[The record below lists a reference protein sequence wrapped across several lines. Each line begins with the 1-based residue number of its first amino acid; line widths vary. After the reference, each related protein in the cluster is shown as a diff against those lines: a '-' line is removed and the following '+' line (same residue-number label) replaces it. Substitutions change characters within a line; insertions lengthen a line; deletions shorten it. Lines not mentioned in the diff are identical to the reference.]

1 MSQKERPGSRREW
14 THWERGD
21 WAAFNRS
28 LGRWIP
34 ESLKESWQCV
44 KPYRL
49 KTTISRVQ
57 KNQRNDFQKAGDTL
71 CLSLNTS
78 GALQCCA
85 ITAGVAT
92 TDIILQSG
100 ALKDAQELPPN
111 DSANLFILQCMTW
124 GSLTLWCQET
134 FQKRDTSSKHLGQS
148 FYSFRIFKTK
158 YAELKTSTI
167 DSTRAAFLSC
177 SRYGSR
183 SGACSDQGGVCGYTW
198 NLSYLHTFN
207 WNLVERR
214 PRGV

>member
-1 MSQKERPGSRREW
+1 MRETLQAENYNLACPNKSTQWFPKSRR
-14 THWERGD
+14 H
-21 WAAFNRS
+21 S
-28 LGRWIP
+28 LP
-34 ESLKESWQCV
+34 LTEHHSSL
-44 KPYRL
+44 L
-49 KTTISRVQ
+49 
-57 KNQRNDFQKAGDTL
+57 GGH
-71 CLSLNTS
+71 TS